1 MDCVS
6 GKKQSGC
13 APDRSHQR
21 AGREG
26 ESFET
31 LVVPRGEPFSLEHTL
46 LSGQTFRWR
55 KDDGGFVG
63 VVSGNVL
70 WLEQRRNRLLYRSL
84 PGKVEPSELRTYLG
98 LDAAS
103 NQALRSLPGDPVL
116 GAAMRNFAGMRVLR
130 QDPWETL
137 VSFIISSN
145 NNIVRIKRCIESLCR
160 TFGHEIRGA
169 LGCYA
174 FPSPDALAEASPDCL
189 QQLCNLG
196 YRHTYVRETARE
208 VARSPGLLSD
218 IARLSYL
225 HARTELMR
233 LPGVGPKVAD
243 CVLLYSMGKYEAFPV
258 DTWVRKVMQRTYFR
272 DQHVPDSAIRS
283 FAADHFGP
291 FAGYAQL
298 YLFHSAREVWN
309 RR

>member
-1 MDCVS
+1 MLCAS
-6 GKKQSGC
+6 AKEKRGC
-13 APDRSHQR
+13 AADHSPQR
-21 AGREG
+21 MRRKG
-26 ESFET
+26 ESSQT
-31 LVVPRGEPFSLEHTL
+31 LVIAQGELFSLEHTL

-55 KDDGGFVG
+55 KDDGSFVG

-70 WLEQRRNRLLYRSL
+70 WLEQRRNRVLYRSL
-84 PGKVEPSELRTYLG
+84 PGRVEPSGLRTYLG

-103 NQALRSLPGDPVL
+103 NRALRSLPEDPFL
-116 GAAMRNFAGMRVLR
+116 RAAMRDFAGMRVLR

-145 NNIVRIKRCIESLCR
+145 NNIVRIRRCIENLCR
-160 TFGHEIRGA
+160 TFGQEIRGA
-169 LGCYA
+169 PGCYA
-174 FPSPDALAEASPDCL
+174 FPSPASLAEASLDCL

-208 VARSPGLLSD
+208 VVRSPGLLSD
-218 IARLSYL
+218 IARLSYT
-225 HARTELMR
+225 HARTELTR

-243 CVLLYSMGKYEAFPV
+243 CVLLYSMAKHEAFPI
-258 DTWVRKVMQRTYFR
+258 DTWVRKVMQRTYFK
-272 DQHVPDSAIRS
+272 DQHVHDSAIRS

-298 YLFHSAREVWN
+298 YLFHSAREG
-309 RR
+309 